1 MRLGQPAAQQTVRMY
16 CRIAPMTKS
25 TPVARAAK
33 MVARAPRPPLRR
45 ALPRATRDCAATEKR
60 NLGVGLG
67 AVGDVLARDGFTAIG
82 VNAIAKQAGVDKVLI
97 YRYFGGLPELLQTW
111 GASGRFWPDVAE
123 LIGPDPA
130 AFHAL
135 PAAERYARF
144 IEHFIDGLRARPLT
158 LEILAAE
165 VAQRNELITILETER
180 ETWALRASELLAGD
194 KLFARRPE
202 LQGLTILLI
211 AGVQY
216 LLVRSRKIRI
226 FDGID
231 IRSDAGW
238 AVQKKAARKTA
249 VAVLRD

>member
-33 MVARAPRPPLRR
+33 MVARAPRPPLRH

-111 GASGRFWPDVAE
+111 GASGRFWSEDRGRERRSPSPPSE
-123 LIGPDPA
+123 PA
-130 AFHAL
+130 VQFS
-135 PAAERYARF
+135 R
-144 IEHFIDGLRARPLT
+144 DGLSSQLFPHRDWRA
-158 LEILAAE
+158 
-165 VAQRNELITILETER
+165 N
-180 ETWALRASELLAGD
+180 
-194 KLFARRPE
+194 
-202 LQGLTILLI
+202 
-211 AGVQY
+211 
-216 LLVRSRKIRI
+216 
-226 FDGID
+226 
-231 IRSDAGW
+231 
-238 AVQKKAARKTA
+238 
-249 VAVLRD
+249 